1 MLKFYKMAYNIIRS
15 KFSIFII
22 IYYYNDK
29 RMSKY
34 FINEVNK
41 MKNPMKFV
49 SIVLLTLVL
58 CSCTSQIKIESTNK
72 IMHEEMFSEIDI
84 VELPKRLIKFNIHN
98 ISDEEI
104 EKSFYKDRIPKEY
117 YDAFMYYTRNTPEL
131 RMPFYSIM
139 VHESANFRVYK
150 RKNTNGSYDL
160 GPSHL
165 NSNNIKNPYFRELYN
180 PKDESHI
187 TNVYC
192 FYMIMSLNY
201 FRDMVDKF
209 DGNMTDAYC
218 AYNGGQKAPSIIK
231 SKNIPAKRRNF
242 VRNVTAYA
250 NAINRNVDNF
260 TNELA
265 LYKQEVNDKIQSGI
279 EYLDKN
285 QFRYKEF
292 TDVFIVFS
300 EDNTL
305 QMKLAYI
312 PKLNSDTLTSLR
324 LKLVDNPRYYVITNS
339 RREEDPSDLVEKE
352 VKISFNPI
360 IRILYKYC

>member
-1 MLKFYKMAYNIIRS
+1 MTKECLNI
-15 KFSIFII
+15 
-22 IYYYNDK
+22 
-29 RMSKY
+29 

-41 MKNPMKFV
+41 MKNLNKIV
-49 SIVLLTLVL
+49 IISILTILFS
-58 CSCTSQIKIESTNK
+58 SCTSQMKIENLNESSVQN
-72 IMHEEMFSEIDI
+72 EFFSEIN
-84 VELPKRLIKFNIHN
+84 VTELPKRTIKFTVHN

-104 EKSFYKDRIPKEY
+104 EKSFYKERIPAEY
-117 YDAFMYYTRNTPEL
+117 YDAFIYYTRNTPEL

-139 VHESANFRVYK
+139 VHESGNFKVYK
-150 RKNTNGSYDL
+150 RRNTNGSYDL

-201 FRDMVDKF
+201 FKDMVDKF
-209 DGNMTDAYC
+209 DGNMTHAYY
-218 AYNGGQKAPSIIK
+218 AYNGGQKAPSIIN
-231 SKNIPAKRRNF
+231 SKHIPSEKKNYVKNVIAYSKAIYRNIDKF
-242 VRNVTAYA
+242 S
-250 NAINRNVDNF
+250 
-260 TNELA
+260 NELA
-265 LYKQEVNDKIQSGI
+265 LYKTDINEKVRLGI

-285 QFRYKEF
+285 QFKYNEF

-312 PKLNSDTLTSLR
+312 PKLENDTIASFRLQLINNSR
-324 LKLVDNPRYYVITNS
+324 NYVVINS
-339 RREEDPSDLVEKE
+339 RREKYLPDFAEQESE
-352 VKISFNPI
+352 VNLNPI
-360 IRILYKYC
+360 VRIFYKYCG